1 MNKQILSE
9 YIDACELI
17 KETEKDIERLKKKQ
31 KTIHQANVS
40 GSNPEF
46 PYEKKHF
53 HVEGKRFSIED
64 DTKLR
69 YEQQLLE
76 ERKKNAENIKLKVQQ
91 FLNTLPPRMQRIVRM
106 RYFEG
111 NSWEEVANTLGRGAT
126 EDSVRKELDRFLE
139 KK

>member
-17 KETEKDIERLKKKQ
+17 KETEKDIERLKKRQ

-46 PYEKKHF
+46 PYQKTHF
-53 HVEGKRFSIED
+53 HVEGKKLSIED
-64 DTKLR
+64 DSKLR
-69 YEQQLLE
+69 HEQQLLE
-76 ERKKNAENIKLKVQQ
+76 ERKENAENIKLKVQQ
-91 FLNTLPPRMQRIVRM
+91 FLNTLPPRMQRIIRM

-111 NSWEEVANTLGRGAT
+111 NSWEEVANTLGRNAT
-126 EDSVRKELDRFLE
+126 ADSVRMELERFLKE
-139 KK
+139 K

>member
-9 YIDACELI
+9 YIDACGLI
-17 KETEKDIERLKKKQ
+17 AETEKDIERLKRKQ
-31 KTIHQANVS
+31 KTIHQASVS

-53 HVEGKRFSIED
+53 HVEGKRISIED
-64 DTKLR
+64 DNKLR
-69 YEQQLLE
+69 HEQQLLE

-91 FLNTLPPRMQRIVRM
+91 FLNTLPPRMQRIIRM

-111 NSWEEVANTLGRGAT
+111 NSWEEVANTLGRNAT
-126 EDSVRKELDRFLE
+126 TDSVRMELERFLKE
-139 KK
+139 K